1 MSALVSVMITSRRLV
16 RLNRPGSGGGLIPW
30 KQELCHVPKY
40 PNQLYEQAQHIVA
53 TAISQDPALSL
64 NGAVIRIG
72 PRVGV
77 VPDTLRG

>member
-1 MSALVSVMITSRRLV
+1 MSTLVSVMITSRRLV

-30 KQELCHVPKY
+30 KQELCPKY

-72 PRVGV
+72 PWVGV
-77 VPDTLRG
+77 VPDPLRG